1 MADGGF
7 PNRNRADNAL
17 TIYRDAMREFLAPM
31 LERKHG
37 PGWIRSQVL
46 NDELRERNPSSYNRR
61 LQSLKKGTP
70 ARDLIDLA
78 EIPFL
83 GRNNSDVFPHLHPDD
98 IQRMQ
103 QIRDLRNEIQ
113 HPVHKGD
120 CTPEEADAVIGL
132 CGLVLGHCGLSDAVK
147 NIRHLSSSAGEEKR
161 RARHKWDK
169 TRLAN
174 RPTAA
179 LTPWEQE
186 RLAEIEWEEEWERR
200 KLQERELSK
209 IARIGGDLGRL
220 DRWFSVD
227 EKRKGRHP
235 ATYAKLQKKQELS
248 EIARIGGDLGRLDRW
263 FSADEKRKG
272 RHPATYAKL
281 QKQQREKQELSEIA
295 RIGGNFSR
303 LRRWFNADKKR
314 KGRHPAT
321 YAKLRKQQREKRELS
336 EIAQIGGDIDRLAR
350 WFSAEKKRK
359 GRHPATYA
367 KLQKQQR
374 KKRELSEIAQIGG
387 DIDRLARWFN
397 ADEERKGRH
406 ASTYAKLR
414 GRELSE
420 LSEIAQIGGD
430 IDRLARWFS
439 ADEKRKGRHPATYA
453 KLRERELSEIA
464 QIGGDIDRLARW
476 FDANEERK
484 GRHAST
490 YAGLRERALQQSLDK
505 IARLNKEEQ
514 KWARNKLAQLG
525 YAPDSL
531 RDRFNADTR
540 QRERQESAAEA
551 THNAPEAE
559 SAPDRQEPALRSP
572 SLPTRTHLSRV
583 GKQTLTA
590 QIANTGGPPKRSLLS
605 RIFRR

>member
-17 TIYRDAMREFLAPM
+17 TIYRDAMRGHVARILKRE
-31 LERKHG
+31 HG
-37 PGWIRSQVL
+37 SDWIRIQVL
-46 NDELRERNPSSYNRR
+46 NDELRKRNPSSYDRR

-83 GRNNSDVFPHLHPDD
+83 VRNNSDVFPHLHPAD

-147 NIRHLSSSAGEEKR
+147 NIRHLSSSVGEEKR

-200 KLQERELSK
+200 KLQKQQRE
-209 IARIGGDLGRL
+209 
-220 DRWFSVD
+220 
-227 EKRKGRHP
+227 
-235 ATYAKLQKKQELS
+235 KQELS

-295 RIGGNFSR
+295 RIGDSFNR
-303 LRRWFNADKKR
+303 LRRWFNADEKR

-321 YAKLRKQQREKRELS
+321 YAKLQKQQREKREISKIVQIDGNFNRLRRWFNADEKRKGRHPATYAKLQKQQREKRELS
-336 EIAQIGGDIDRLAR
+336 KIAQIGGDIDRLDR
-350 WFSAEKKRK
+350 WFSADKKRK

-374 KKRELSEIAQIGG
+374 
-387 DIDRLARWFN
+387 
-397 ADEERKGRH
+397 
-406 ASTYAKLR
+406 
-414 GRELSE
+414 
-420 LSEIAQIGGD
+420 
-430 IDRLARWFS
+430 
-439 ADEKRKGRHPATYA
+439 EKQ
-453 KLRERELSEIA
+453 ELSEIA

-476 FDANEERK
+476 FDADEERK

-490 YAGLRERALQQSLDK
+490 YAKLRERELSEIAQIGDDIGRLARWFDADEERKDRHASTYAGLRERELQQSLDK